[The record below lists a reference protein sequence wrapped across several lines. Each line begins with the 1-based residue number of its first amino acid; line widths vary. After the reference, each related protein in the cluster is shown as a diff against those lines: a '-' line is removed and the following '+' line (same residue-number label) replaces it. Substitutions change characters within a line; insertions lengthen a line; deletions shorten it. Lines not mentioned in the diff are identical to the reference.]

1 MGLPWTVLVT
11 RRSAAPFN
19 GMTQS
24 NLPPPLVELWRGPLS
39 PGRVVE
45 RALPFVR
52 TFRDYRPAHFKNDLL
67 AGLTVALFTI
77 PQGMAY
83 ALIAGFPPAAGLA
96 TAIAAS
102 ILGAAFGSSEF
113 LINGPT
119 NAISVMIAGNAALF
133 AAQGDPIKAIIML
146 TLMIGAIQTAA
157 GLLRIGTLTRFVSE
171 PVLTGF
177 TAGAG
182 VYIVINQLPAFFGIE
197 RAAIAPDLWGWVPI
211 RGAVFDLA
219 RLLRS
224 LHAVSWPTV
233 LLAVSTFVLV
243 RSVQKLEPLLKRKLP
258 APFLAVAAVTVLAW
272 ALGWHETSSP
282 YHVKVVRDIQ
292 PLSRTIPWPRLPSFD
307 VPSLRELVQP
317 ALAIGLMGAVEAI
330 AIGKSLAAKAG
341 HPFDASRQ
349 LVGEGLCN
357 IGAGMVGG
365 FASSGSFSRTAVNFE
380 AGAVTRMSC
389 ILSGLLVLAIVVLFA
404 PQANLI
410 PIAALAGT
418 LVHIGLKLV
427 DVARLQAVFETTTG
441 DRVVLIMTFGAVI
454 FGEHLKNA
462 LFLGILASIYF
473 ALRRAEGFKLRVLV
487 ERPDGVICEATDD
500 DPKLVGDVAFM
511 NLQGELY
518 FAAAEE
524 LAAELIRQLDDNTR
538 FLVLRVQEGYNMD
551 ATTAEAIAHVAEY
564 ARKRGGR
571 LVLCGVRPGMYGTF
585 ERAGLLPK
593 IGVDAVFPAERELLA
608 STRKALVFAHRL
620 AEESLEPDHR
630 RG

>member
-1 MGLPWTVLVT
+1 MGHDP
-11 RRSAAPFN
+11 SQDAAALGGIQRMP
-19 GMTQS
+19 QS
-24 NLPPPLVELWRGPLS
+24 IFPPPLFGTRRVPEAA
-39 PGRVVE
+39 GRVVE

-52 TFRDYRPAHFKNDLL
+52 TFRDYRAAYFKGDFV
-67 AGLTVALFTI
+67 AGLTTALFTI

-96 TAIAAS
+96 TAVAAS

-133 AAQGDPIKAIIML
+133 AAQGDPIQAIIIL
-146 TLMIGAIQTAA
+146 TLLIGGIQTLA

-182 VYIVINQLPAFFGIE
+182 VYIVINQLPAFFGID
-197 RAAIAPDLWGWVPI
+197 RSSIASDLWGWMPMKS
-211 RGAVFDLA
+211 AVFDLM

-224 LHAVSWPTV
+224 LDAVKGSTV
-233 LLAVSTFVLV
+233 LIAVLTFVLV
-243 RSVQKLEPLLKRKLP
+243 RGLQKLEPRLGRKIP
-258 APFLAVAAVTVLAW
+258 APFVAVLAVTVLAW
-272 ALGWHETSSP
+272 ALDWHDPSSP
-282 YHVKVVRDIQ
+282 HHVKVVRDIE
-292 PLSRTIPWPRLPSFD
+292 PLVRGLPWPRLPSLD
-307 VPSLRELVQP
+307 GPSIRDLIQP
-317 ALAIGLMGAVEAI
+317 AFAIGLMGAVEAI

-357 IGAGMVGG
+357 IGAGFMGG

-389 ILSGLLVLAIVVLFA
+389 IFSGLLVLIIVVAFA

-441 DRVVLIMTFGAVI
+441 DRVVLLVTFGSVLFA
-454 FGEHLKNA
+454 EHLEYA
-462 LFLGILASIYF
+462 LFLGIATSIFF
-473 ALRRAEGFKLRVLV
+473 ALKRAEGFKLRMLAQ
-487 ERPDGVICEATDD
+487 RSDGSICEAASS
-500 DPKLVGDVAFM
+500 DPVAIDDVALM

-524 LAAELIRQLDDNTR
+524 LAAELLRHLDENTR
-538 FLVLRVQEGYNMD
+538 FIVLRVQEGYNMD
-551 ATTAEAIAHVAEY
+551 ATTAEAIAHVAEH

-593 IGVDAVFPAERELLA
+593 IGTENIFRAESELLA
-608 STRKALVFAHRL
+608 STRKALAYAHRL
-620 AEESLEPDHR
+620 ARETQAP
-630 RG
+630 